1 MTVGLVAV
9 PSLYCLA
16 VITESVGK
24 VCEAKIKYSKLMYVY
39 HSVRKLG
46 YVYELCSCKDKL
58 YRCVRCKRFI
68 GKSRYIITI
77 VNEATVCRTP
87 PAHPLTIS

>member
-58 YRCVRCKRFI
+58 YRCVRVSALLVKVAILLRQSM
-68 GKSRYIITI
+68 KPRSAAR
-77 VNEATVCRTP
+77 P
-87 PAHPLTIS
+87 PPIH